1 MTTKT
6 NGVAVHHSRSRF
18 PSHVMTGFVA
28 PLHWRFHSVT
38 RRLAA
43 LLLPWAVAGCA
54 VGPDFVP
61 PTTPRDAGFL
71 PAPAVFP
78 PAGTA
83 DVMQRPQSGAE
94 VAERWWSAYDSPE
107 LDRTVVLALAGSPTL
122 DTARATLAAAQQAIL
137 VARGGLYPQL
147 DAAASAERSRA
158 SFGGAGRSAHF
169 IGNLLTVGPTVSYDL
184 DIFGGIRRQV
194 EAQTALAEFQRDELA
209 AAYLALTGNTVTQ
222 ALTAASAREQMRA
235 VDDIVAVDRHDV
247 ELVEIEH
254 QIGRA
259 ARSDVLA
266 ARSQLAA
273 DLALAPPLAQ
283 QLNAA
288 DNALA
293 ILVGQTP
300 AQWQPPRFDFDM
312 VALPVDVPVMLPST
326 WLEARPDVRAALAQ
340 LHAASAAIGVAT
352 AQLYPHVT
360 LSASWTQ
367 AASAMGP
374 LFESANGLWA
384 VAAQL
389 TAPLYHG
396 GALKARQR
404 ESIDSF
410 DAQLGVYRQTVLQ
423 AFGQVADTLR
433 ALEHDAEALA
443 AEREALDTAQ
453 ASLELKQESYRVGTA
468 SLLDVLQAQRLYSQA
483 RLGYAKAK
491 GQRYIDTT
499 ALFVAMGGGAQAWA
513 QRDGGAPATAAAAS
527 RREDRADRGSS
538 FNAR

>member
-1 MTTKT
+1 
-6 NGVAVHHSRSRF
+6 
-18 PSHVMTGFVA
+18 MTGLVR
-28 PLHWRFHSVT
+28 PLHLRLHSVP

-71 PAPAVFP
+71 PTPAVFP

-83 DVMQRPQSGAE
+83 DAMQRPQSGAE
-94 VAERWWSAYDSPE
+94 VAERWWSAYGSAD

-184 DIFGGIRRQV
+184 DVFGGVRRQV

-222 ALTAASAREQMRA
+222 AVTAASAREQMRA
-235 VDDIVAVDRHDV
+235 VDDIVAVDRHNI

-288 DNALA
+288 ENALS
-293 ILVGQTP
+293 ILVGRTP
-300 AQWQPPRFDFDM
+300 AQWQAPRFDFDM
-312 VALPVDVPVMLPST
+312 VALPIDVPVMLPST
-326 WLEARPDVRAALAQ
+326 WLQARPDVRAALAQ

-389 TAPLYHG
+389 TAPLFHG
-396 GALKARQR
+396 GALKAQQR

-443 AEREALDTAQ
+443 DEREALDTAQ

-468 SLLDVLQAQRLYSQA
+468 SLLDVLQEQRLYSQA

-499 ALFVAMGGGAQAWA
+499 ELFVAMGGAAQAWA
-513 QRDGGAPATAAAAS
+513 QRDGGAPANDAAAAAA
-527 RREDRADRGSS
+527 RRDKD
-538 FNAR
+538 